1 MMTDKKIDKPTPIV
15 KVGDKVMFSRYRG
28 INSASEGRV
37 TRVGRIWIDVAHP
50 NTERLIHAG
59 RFRLDTQTDG
69 TGTSAYAARFW
80 TMDQY
85 AEVMRERDAQV
96 FLRDQG
102 VRISW
107 DPSWPDPCPWTA
119 TTLAGAL
126 RLARSIGDPAKL
138 LELIEEYG
146 IAMRDI
152 SQGVVGSSTRAGQVA
167 NHIKLRLGLSDDQRS

>member
-1 MMTDKKIDKPTPIV
+1 MMTDKKIDKPTPLV
-15 KVGDKVMFSRYRG
+15 KVGDKIMFSSNG
-28 INSASEGRV
+28 VINSARAGRV

-107 DPSWPDPCPWTA
+107 DPSWPAPCPWTV
-119 TTLAGAL
+119 TTLADAI
-126 RLARSIGDPAKL
+126 RLVQSIGDPAKL
-138 LELIEEYG
+138 LELIEDYG
-146 IAMRDI
+146 IAMGDI
-152 SQGVVGSSTRAGQVA
+152 GQGVAGSGPADEIMD
-167 NHIKLRLGLSDDQRS
+167 HIKLRLGLSDDA